1 MKATQSDRRQEF
13 STLSDYYSD
22 NEHPNGLDYKQ
33 VNKIAKYREAITK
46 LQRRCE
52 CLSQN
57 NERLVRRFVHQISS
71 FSFFFLKNGFN
82 QLAAAKHCL
91 LQVTICEANNNAKE
105 AGC

>member
-22 NEHPNGLDYKQ
+22 NEHPNGLDFKE

-57 NERLVRRFVHQISS
+57 NERLVRRFVCSTKKYFLCFFV
-71 FSFFFLKNGFN
+71 FSPHKILHCIMNFN
-82 QLAAAKHCL
+82 YF
-91 LQVTICEANNNAKE
+91 
-105 AGC
+105 AGCIMSNE

>member
-22 NEHPNGLDYKQ
+22 NEHPNGLDFKE

-57 NERLVRRFVHQISS
+57 NERLVRRYELSNMCQIVCLSGRG
-71 FSFFFLKNGFN
+71 FSPFS
-82 QLAAAKHCL
+82 
-91 LQVTICEANNNAKE
+91 NNTH
-105 AGC
+105 

>member
-22 NEHPNGLDYKQ
+22 NEHPNGLDFKE

-57 NERLVRRFVHQISS
+57 NERLVRRYIVLCAVCQI
-71 FSFFFLKNGFN
+71 
-82 QLAAAKHCL
+82 C
-91 LQVTICEANNNAKE
+91 VYI
-105 AGC
+105 